1 MSSLS
6 DQWFVGNSVCQH
18 SAEPTANCF
27 YFFFFFFRLVYF
39 FFFLGFNELVVV
51 CLLVDL
57 CRSRWFLQGLCQ
69 RFHKAGW
76 HILSLTLGSWGP
88 YLPEL

>member
-18 SAEPTANCF
+18 SAQPTAN
-27 YFFFFFFRLVYF
+27 YFFLFFFHLVYF
-39 FFFLGFNELVVV
+39 FGPRGLNELVVV

-57 CRSRWFLQGLCQ
+57 SESPVSAVRGFTKQGGVFCL
-69 RFHKAGW
+69 
-76 HILSLTLGSWGP
+76 
-88 YLPEL
+88 